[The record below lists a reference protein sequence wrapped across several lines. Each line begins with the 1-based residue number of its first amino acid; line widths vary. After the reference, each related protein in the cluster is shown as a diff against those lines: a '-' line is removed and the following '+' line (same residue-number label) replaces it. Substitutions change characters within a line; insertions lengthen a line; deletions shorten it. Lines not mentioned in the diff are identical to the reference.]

1 MKKLFL
7 FIVLVCT
14 CVCGTYAHEVYG
26 APIDVTALSVGEAVT
41 CYVHAGG
48 AANGWLNTK
57 DNNPANSVQE
67 QSAEYMYTVTKT
79 AENTYQVMLKNTYWV
94 CFKNTSS
101 TGGWS
106 NATGTND
113 LYEFDLVFEA
123 AENPTN
129 VLDYGKNAFIIK
141 GKTSG
146 LHNAYQSNRFSATQ
160 SLAAVPVQFYA
171 VSNSLVGK
179 WFRMQLRPG
188 ATENVN
194 YPFYYN
200 EVENKIK
207 TRNSTDANS
216 AIAERVFFFKKSGNW
231 GVTLHT
237 LAIGE
242 SKGFTVATPARV
254 DGNDNTTGSMSETPT
269 VFNLVAN
276 NNTNGKWALNL
287 PRSTTSY
294 VNDISG
300 NLGAWNNNS
309 ARNDGGSAFTIT
321 PLTADEETLLGIWSY
336 KVSDLVAEIET
347 EINSTNEGTV
357 VGKPNNAE
365 VQKLASAKETAKNA
379 ESKTEDTY
387 NTLLAAYNAYKA
399 SSNISL
405 PKDGHAYVFTNIAT
419 DLSKHYLYENT
430 TNDKV
435 LWADRG
441 TGSADDIPA
450 NGKYICRVNGIY
462 FTFVN
467 AETGH
472 YLIWRGSDAG
482 YNSAKGYEVN
492 YNDEDCRLFV
502 ERPVYNSG
510 NMGSVTS
517 QQELF
522 GWVCFGGKRNS
533 YNGIDKC
540 FLYSNGTDHFN
551 QDTGH
556 VQRFG
561 GGHSSMFAIE
571 EVTNP
576 NTIKLTNPN
585 KSDEIEKQ
593 TLLDKRYVGT
603 FSAPYAVELRNG
615 VEAYIAS
622 VTDDVV
628 TFAKLEN
635 GNIVPKN
642 TGVML
647 YAPDAQENITESAI
661 PAITTVD
668 MTGRNNA
675 FVGSNAGSV
684 VMQSGYYVL
693 GKKEAGVGFY
703 PAVVESTLARNKAYL
718 DLSQHPQVSAFRF
731 DFEGEDITT
740 ELSSVMGLNKQ
751 NDGVAYDLAGRRCNI
766 NAKGISIIGNKK
778 VIR

>member
-1 MKKLFL
+1 M
-7 FIVLVCT
+7 VCT

-48 AANGWLNTK
+48 AANGWLNTTA
-57 DNNPANSVQE
+57 NNSANSVQE

-106 NATGTND
+106 NATGTNN

-160 SLAAVPVQFYA
+160 TLPAVPVQFYA

-188 ATENVN
+188 ATENIN

-254 DGNDNTTGSMSETPT
+254 DGNDNTTGSMSENPT

-287 PRSTTSY
+287 PHSTTSY

-300 NLGAWNNNS
+300 NLGAWNHNS

-321 PLTADEETLLGIWSY
+321 PLTADEETSLGIWSY

-347 EINSTNEGTV
+347 EINSTNKGTV
-357 VGKPNNAE
+357 VGKPDNAE
-365 VQKLASAKETAKNA
+365 VQKLAAAKETAKNA
-379 ESKTEDTY
+379 DPKTEDTY
-387 NTLLAAYNAYKA
+387 NTLLTAYNAYKA
-399 SSNISL
+399 SSNICL
-405 PKDGHAYVFTNIAT
+405 PQDGHAYVFTNIAT
-419 DLSKHYLYENT
+419 DLSKHYLYENST
-430 TNDKV
+430 SDKV

-441 TGSADDIPA
+441 TGSVDDIPA
-450 NGKYICRVNGIY
+450 NGKYICRVNGTY

-467 AETGH
+467 SETGH

-492 YNDEDCRLFV
+492 YNEEDCRLFV

-510 NMGSVTS
+510 NMGNVTS

-571 EVTNP
+571 EVEFPYTTANLQYDKDRTEGP
-576 NTIKLTNPN
+576 TYSTIYLP
-585 KSDEIEKQ
+585 
-593 TLLDKRYVGT
+593 
-603 FSAPYAVELRNG
+603 
-615 VEAYIAS
+615 
-622 VTDDVV
+622 
-628 TFAKLEN
+628 FAM
-635 GNIVPKN
+635 
-642 TGVML
+642 T
-647 YAPDAQENITESAI
+647 I
-661 PAITTVD
+661 PAGVKAYGVTGNEDSRMILNKVADGEQDTNLPKGGYILYSESVNGPVSITPAAANPESVD
-668 MTGRNNA
+668 NLLT
-675 FVGSNAGSV
+675 GSV
-684 VMQSGYYVL
+684 DSKASLPEGTIWVL
-693 GKKEAGVGFY
+693 GKKSGIGFY
-703 PAVVESTLARNKAYL
+703 QYTGQTYPLGKALYVGTNTGTSKFSLSFNDVVTDIRNLENANRK
-718 DLSQHPQVSAFRF
+718 SAQIYNLQGVRLNH
-731 DFEGEDITT
+731 IQK
-740 ELSSVMGLNKQ
+740 GLNIV
-751 NDGVAYDLAGRRCNI
+751 DG
-766 NAKGISIIGNKK
+766 KK